1 MIFTTTSVWDDD
13 SVCTY
18 CTKEKFLEE
27 FLEMYD
33 NWYSDAVIN
42 DDELQPIIKGPPSY
56 ILSCG
61 DIGGKEVVSFGF
73 YDDQLYIRVK

>member
-1 MIFTTTSVWDDD
+1 MIR
-13 SVCTY
+13 
-18 CTKEKFLEE
+18 LEE

-61 DIGGKEVVSFGF
+61 NIGGKEVVSFGF
-73 YDDQLYIRVK
+73 YDGQLYIRVK